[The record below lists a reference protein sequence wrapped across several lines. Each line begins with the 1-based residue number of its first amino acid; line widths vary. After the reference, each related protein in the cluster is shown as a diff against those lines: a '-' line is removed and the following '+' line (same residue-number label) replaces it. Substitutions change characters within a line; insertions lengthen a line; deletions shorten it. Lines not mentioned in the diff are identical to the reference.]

1 MASSAPSVPL
11 SSASSSSPSAPCSPC
26 SSLSRS
32 GAHGS
37 STICV
42 ESDKPLDP
50 LLQLL
55 EEQRGATKALERFCQ
70 DVVAA
75 ENDLMHALSKAKGLA
90 ADSCAP
96 ACLSP
101 ADARK
106 HLQELLLLHGSQK
119 QGAFAACSLS
129 PPSPSSSPSLAASWT
144 HAWEGGARAREEEGE
159 AHAEGGREEQERG
172 RTFETGVS
180 PDSVA
185 SDVKPEDA
193 DPTDGRG
200 QVSQQ
205 GGKSEKSSSSA
216 HAPFVSLASRPELT
230 PSAESAPKSPQVEL
244 SPGSS
249 PSTAPASAA
258 LPPSPSVS
266 ALESPFLGFSSSP
279 SPSALSCSP
288 VSFCASPATPGP
300 VASPLRA
307 CVAGPPSASEAVPSL
322 QETYGPCEELVAL
335 VGRSLFFFV
344 CGRLQHH
351 AELRMSFVALAK
363 AAANQQTCVHAE
375 KSRLEQLLPKLTSS
389 FRLARERKT
398 RAFSRYEKAVSEAEA
413 AVVSRER
420 LKTQNLN
427 SVCASGAASAAS
439 GASPFWGLSA
449 SQTPFGGA
457 PSGPGQVPGRGGG
470 AGAAPGTEALGSSP
484 LAAPRLDAGKS
495 QREKAGP
502 AAVSLLLPQL
512 QRQNQRADQ
521 LFQVYVQSRREYG
534 AASVAAAKAAASLQ
548 AVVAHL
554 WAEEQEFLEREFL
567 RKQKSTLVGVFRTL
581 ARFVGSEEKAER
593 ALESGLAEAQ
603 KALLPAVTRCLV
615 GDSDA
620 TRFGSRVFVIGD
632 ARQQEGERE
641 GRGAEG
647 AACERE
653 ARVAEHGHGGGSE
666 GREGRDVDN
675 AAREVEK
682 KGESHAGKLEGKN
695 TSACGDEETADATVD
710 AAAAGGTPWRES
722 GRRKG
727 SSETAREQEEETRG
741 METRKKAG
749 DSEGTRPETER
760 CRSDE
765 KTAGAELSSVLA
777 DARDLC
783 ERLRASNRRLQSMRS
798 LVRLLIQSLCT
809 YQKALLAAA
818 SSLGSASAAVPAGP
832 DAVLAVSVS
841 GGFAGSAA
849 VAPSRGAEPLL
860 MAGCCWQLLQACVGE
875 VSEVCD
881 TLRTCAG
888 EYLLRLLDESVSQ
901 QQSTIRKLASAEGD
915 MLRLLTAS
923 RAAKLETLNKLAK
936 VKAVPGSTAPPEEA
950 GRHCR
955 RRVDS
960 ESAPCPFA
968 VSRASPASPEA
979 PSSSS
984 TVSSSAACETAAGGE
999 LIRGEG
1005 GVAVQAPHSEP
1016 LSAASADVSSSL
1028 ELLQALSERSADQEV
1043 IAAGRVK
1050 KLMKT
1055 VVAGEAQRSGL
1066 LLLQAKAVHQASIE
1080 AVSVA
1085 AAECRAASQ
1094 LAERAHERQAFVRWL
1109 AEVFPVAERSVL
1121 RGLEGRRNST
1131 RRVARRAERKDSACR
1146 EEEDVKAKPSGVCR
1160 QRSPTKPR
1168 GSFKRAQ
1175 LPNNALNAIL
1185 DGERST
1191 DRDPQTLERDQHAV
1205 ASGGKTT
1212 EETVEET
1219 LADSLGARHEGEET
1233 PGSENLESKGKCAL
1247 NSYASLSLQ
1256 TAPSTTS
1263 LAEQRPAA
1271 SEVPLS
1277 PAEVAG
1283 RKELRAVGLDAEK
1296 QETERQGN
1304 EQSPTSSASPGASSF
1319 GTEQPSLELLSSS
1332 SLCLSS
1338 GTSSPGR
1345 IRREVR
1351 PRACRRGSRSLSE
1364 ESFAFSPPSS
1374 LPESP
1379 ASSLRHA
1386 RTRGEFPGSSLG
1398 EEKKQRHKLRERETR
1413 RANELERPPTVL
1425 VAAAERMKRVEQAAL
1440 WWRDVVRLSSPP
1452 SPVSSLSSAV
1462 SGSAGSSE
1470 RARLI
1475 SCVEGKEVCERD
1487 GAGKRDKMKT
1497 AEEYE
1502 KDLPVSAVMALEEG
1516 TVKLKCAALC
1526 DFDGSE
1532 FDALTASSFSSAVR
1546 RDGGSSHFFFR
1557 RGDIL
1562 RVTIPVGS
1570 LWEGLD
1576 PRGVAGVFPASCVF
1590 VPADSVWAPRPAMQ
1604 DKDRGSL
1611 ERLVLDFFSASRSSS
1626 SSSASPLFHP
1636 ASAGAHDTS
1645 PRRSSKE
1652 DDPDDGEGLALS
1664 SSERQTAALPGLP
1677 DTPRPGE
1684 SAKSEEP
1691 ACELAEEAVEPRRL
1705 PSTRVAP
1712 LCFAPTRRIQPH
1724 RKRREIRNEGDS
1736 GRDVSPRDSQ
1746 SAERHKEE
1754 NLENGEEGET
1764 KAKGG
1769 GEEAR
1774 EELET
1779 PEEVESERKAE
1790 KDGEEEVGEDGR
1802 MPMHFRKGYSE
1813 DDATYI
1819 EREKRLRATPLPG
1832 LASGEEGEDRE
1843 ITGPGGSRLI
1853 SRAES
1858 AVTLWYREGVD
1869 GRPTGDSTAAAAAA
1883 VAASLSSYDRLQQ
1896 EEFRQ
1901 RFGIAEFVLQSY
1913 SCALSRRILLQGR
1926 LYVTQNTLAFFSFFN
1941 ETTIFGLETVLV
1953 IKMQDI
1959 VAVRKKVNAFFF
1971 DNSIEIELTDDRR
1984 HFFATFINRD
1994 KAFDFILALWEIHK
2008 RMLEHGSRRTLE
2020 SPLYEEERHEDN
2032 ASEQSPAS
2040 EKQSQQPRRRR
2051 FVAVKADA
2059 AAPFPSDPAAA
2070 DRLILE
2076 VQEAL
2081 EKRAKREGDA
2091 EGEGL
2096 RVRESRCTGVSDQEE
2111 AGAVEEKLDCPSSHL
2126 RTVVPGEKYN
2136 VTLGDAVHV
2145 LFVDLDSPHN
2155 PLYRAMEAQEA
2166 SMKPPFPVWE
2176 PALPISSRFASRGSC
2191 AEKSEGVEAAE
2202 DLTKERAEATEK
2214 GNEDTE
2220 TEKDEK
2226 TLVELTKRRP
2236 QRQLTYEMSLPVTTL
2251 NRLLG
2256 LPSRA
2261 ELEERYTAFVLSDAS
2276 VVIQKDSFVRG
2287 LPLSDCFF
2295 TRVRYRLTALNAA
2308 ACASFSFERL
2318 REKVRRES
2326 EDQLEAEVEENEGK
2340 RGEECDG
2347 EMNEEQ
2353 GGTEVPE
2360 TQLDFEYEV
2369 VFVKSTFLQGKIS
2382 SQGEAQVV
2390 EALAQFLQYSREALQ
2405 AAVETDEERPDTG
2418 NRIDGETSQESAS
2431 LFCHPPVGSSDALF
2445 ACTTTTQVQTRR
2457 RLQVLASWLAGSLC
2471 SALSCLFSRA
2481 KEASPAIRDTFLN
2494 FLLSLCSLSA
2504 VLGFTRK
2511 LLPSTPFEGFLLVL
2525 VCMLYWRIAALETCF
2540 DEGL

>member
-1 MASSAPSVPL
+1 MASSVTSVPP

-26 SSLSRS
+26 SSPLRS
-32 GAHGS
+32 GAQSS

-42 ESDKPLDP
+42 ESEKPLDP

-75 ENDLMHALSKAKGLA
+75 ENDLMHALSKAKGFA

-119 QGAFAACSLS
+119 QGGFAACSLS

-144 HAWEGGARAREEEGE
+144 HTWEGSATAREEDGE
-159 AHAEGGREEQERG
+159 AHPEGGKEEQERG
-172 RTFETGVS
+172 QAVAAVVS

-185 SDVKPEDA
+185 SDVKPENA

-200 QVSQQ
+200 QDSPQ
-205 GGKSEKSSSSA
+205 GERKNSPSPT
-216 HAPFVSLASRPELT
+216 HAPSSLTSRPELT
-230 PSAESAPKSPQVEL
+230 PSAESLPKRPHLEL
-244 SPGSS
+244 SAGSS

-279 SPSALSCSP
+279 SPSVLSCSP
-288 VSFCASPATPGP
+288 VSFGASPATLGP

-307 CVAGPPSASEAVPSL
+307 CLAGPASASEAVSSL
-322 QETYGPCEELVAL
+322 QETYGPCEEVVSL

-344 CGRLQHH
+344 CEHLQHH
-351 AELRMSFVALAK
+351 AELRASFAALAK
-363 AAANQQTCVHAE
+363 AAAHQQTFVHSE
-375 KSRLEQLLPKLTSS
+375 KSRLDQLLPKLTSS

-398 RAFSRYEKAVSEAEA
+398 RAFSRYEKAVTEAEA

-427 SVCASGAASAAS
+427 SVCSSGAASAS
-439 GASPFWGLSA
+439 GAPPFWALSA
-449 SQTPFGGA
+449 SQTPAAGA
-457 PSGPGQVPGRGGG
+457 PCGTGQAPGRGGG
-470 AGAAPGTEALGSSP
+470 AGAPPGIEALGSSL
-484 LAAPRLDAGKS
+484 LAAPRPDAGKS
-495 QREKAGP
+495 QREKSGP
-502 AAVSLLLPQL
+502 GAVSLLLPQL

-534 AASVAAAKAAASLQ
+534 AASVAAAKAATSLQ

-567 RKQKSTLVGVFRTL
+567 RKQKATLVGVFRTL
-581 ARFVGSEEKAER
+581 ARFVDCEEKAER

-620 TRFGSRVFVIGD
+620 TRFASRVFVIGD

-641 GRGAEG
+641 EGRGPEG
-647 AACERE
+647 PACERE
-653 ARVAEHGHGGGSE
+653 ARIAEHSHGGGWE

-682 KGESHAGKLEGKN
+682 KGEWHAGKFEGKN
-695 TSACGDEETADATVD
+695 TSACGEEGTGEVAVDEAPAC
-710 AAAAGGTPWRES
+710 GTPR
-722 GRRKG
+722 
-727 SSETAREQEEETRG
+727 REQEEETRG
-741 METRKKAG
+741 TETRKKTG
-749 DSEGTRPETER
+749 DSDGARPETER

-765 KTAGAELSSVLA
+765 RTAGAELSSVLA

-783 ERLRASNRRLQSMRS
+783 GRLRASNRRLQSMRS

-818 SSLGSASAAVPAGP
+818 SSLGSFSAPVSAGP
-832 DAVLAVSVS
+832 DASLAASVS
-841 GGFAGSAA
+841 TGPGVSAG
-849 VAPSRGAEPLL
+849 VGPSRGAEPLL

-936 VKAVPGSTAPPEEA
+936 VKAVPGSAAPPEEA
-950 GRHCR
+950 GRHSR
-955 RRVDS
+955 RRMDS
-960 ESAPCPFA
+960 ESPPCSFA
-968 VSRASPASPEA
+968 VSRASPAAPEA
-979 PSSSS
+979 PSSSN
-984 TVSSSAACETAAGGE
+984 TVSPFAACGNAAGGE
-999 LIRGEG
+999 VVLGGEG
-1005 GVAVQAPHSEP
+1005 GVAVHAPQSEA
-1016 LSAASADVSSSL
+1016 LSAASADASSSL

-1055 VVAGEAQRSGL
+1055 VVAGEAQRSSL

-1121 RGLEGRRNST
+1121 RGLEGRRNSN
-1131 RRVARRAERKDSACR
+1131 RRAARRAERRSSASR
-1146 EEEDVKAKPSGVCR
+1146 EEEDGKAKASGVCR
-1160 QRSPTKPR
+1160 LRSPRELR
-1168 GSFKRAQ
+1168 GDCKRAQ
-1175 LPNNALNAIL
+1175 LPNTALDASL
-1185 DGERST
+1185 DGERTT
-1191 DRDPQTLERDQHAV
+1191 DRDTGTLERNKQAV
-1205 ASGGKTT
+1205 ASEAETR
-1212 EETVEET
+1212 EEEAVEET
-1219 LADSLGARHEGEET
+1219 LAETVGARREGEET
-1233 PGSENLESKGKCAL
+1233 PAAESLDSKGKSAL

-1283 RKELRAVGLDAEK
+1283 RKELRADGLYSEK
-1296 QETERQGN
+1296 QETERQEN
-1304 EQSPTSSASPGASSF
+1304 EQAPASPASPGASSF
-1319 GTEQPSLELLSSS
+1319 GTEQPSVELVSSS
-1332 SLCLSS
+1332 SLYLSS
-1338 GTSSPGR
+1338 GPSSPGR
-1345 IRREVR
+1345 VRREVR
-1351 PRACRRGSRSLSE
+1351 PGACRRGSRSLSE

-1379 ASSLRHA
+1379 ASSLRRV
-1386 RTRGEFPGSSLG
+1386 RTRGEFPGSFPG
-1398 EEKKQRHKLRERETR
+1398 DEKKKQRHKERERETR
-1413 RANELERPPTVL
+1413 RPNELERPPTVL

-1440 WWRDVVRLSSPP
+1440 WWREVVRLSSPP
-1452 SPVSSLSSAV
+1452 SPVSSLSPAV

-1470 RARLI
+1470 RGRLI
-1475 SCVEGKEVCERD
+1475 SCVKGKEVCERE
-1487 GAGKRDKMKT
+1487 GAGKCEKMKT

-1502 KDLPVSAVMALEEG
+1502 KELPVSAVMALEEG
-1516 TVKLKCAALC
+1516 TVKLKCAAVC

-1532 FDALTASSFSSAVR
+1532 FDALTASSFSSVVR
-1546 RDGGSSHFFFR
+1546 RDEGSSRFFFR

-1562 RVTIPVGS
+1562 RVTVPVGS

-1590 VPADSVWAPRPAMQ
+1590 VPADSVWATRPAMQ
-1604 DKDRGSL
+1604 DKERGSL

-1636 ASAGAHDTS
+1636 ASAGIQDSS
-1645 PRRSSKE
+1645 PRRTSKE
-1652 DDPDDGEGLALS
+1652 DDPDDGEGLAVS
-1664 SSERQTAALPGLP
+1664 ASERQAAALPGSS
-1677 DTPRPGE
+1677 DTPRPCG
-1684 SAKSEEP
+1684 STKSEEP
-1691 ACELAEEAVEPRRL
+1691 ACEPAEEAVEPRRL

-1724 RKRREIRNEGDS
+1724 RKRREIRNESDS
-1736 GRDVSPRDSQ
+1736 GRDMSPPDSQ
-1746 SAERHKEE
+1746 RAEGQGE
-1754 NLENGEEGET
+1754 NPENGEEGET
-1764 KAKGG
+1764 KAHGE

-1779 PEEVESERKAE
+1779 QEEMESERKTE
-1790 KDGEEEVGEDGR
+1790 EDGEDAGEDGQVR
-1802 MPMHFRKGYSE
+1802 MHFRKGYSE
-1813 DDATYI
+1813 GDATYI
-1819 EREKRLRATPLPG
+1819 EQEKRLRATPLPG

-1843 ITGPGGSRLI
+1843 LTGPGGSRQI

-1858 AVTLWYREGVD
+1858 AVSFWYREGVD

-2008 RMLEHGSRRTLE
+2008 RMVEHGSRRMLD
-2020 SPLYEEERHEDN
+2020 SPLYEEERPEEN

-2040 EKQSQQPRRRR
+2040 EKQSQQSRRRR

-2059 AAPFPSDPAAA
+2059 AAPFPSDSAAA

-2076 VQEAL
+2076 VKEAL
-2081 EKRAKREGDA
+2081 EKRAKRERGA
-2091 EGEGL
+2091 EDESCQ
-2096 RVRESRCTGVSDQEE
+2096 VRENQCNGVSDQEE
-2111 AGAVEEKLDCPSSHL
+2111 AGAPEEKADCPSSHL

-2136 VTLGDAVHV
+2136 VTLGDALHV
-2145 LFVDLDSPHN
+2145 LFVDLDNPHN

-2176 PALPISSRFASRGSC
+2176 PMLPISSRFASRGSC
-2191 AEKSEGVEAAE
+2191 TEKRQSAERTE
-2202 DLTKERAEATEK
+2202 DLTKEGAQATEE
-2214 GNEDTE
+2214 NEDAETE
-2220 TEKDEK
+2220 TEEK
-2226 TLVELTKRRP
+2226 TFMELTKRRP

-2276 VVIQKDSFVRG
+2276 VVIQKDAFVRG

-2318 REKVRRES
+2318 REKLRRDGE
-2326 EDQLEAEVEENEGK
+2326 EDQLEAEEEENEGK

-2347 EMNEEQ
+2347 DTNEEQ
-2353 GGTEVPE
+2353 GGTEMPE

-2405 AAVETDEERPDTG
+2405 AAVATDEERPDTG
-2418 NRIDGETSQESAS
+2418 NTVDGKTPPESTRV
-2431 LFCHPPVGSSDALF
+2431 CRPPVESSNALF
-2445 ACTTTTQVQTRR
+2445 ACTTTAQVQTHR
-2457 RLQVLASWLAGSLC
+2457 RLRALASWAAGSVF
-2471 SALSCLFSRA
+2471 SVISSLFSRA
-2481 KEASPAIRDTFLN
+2481 KDARPAIWNTLLS
-2494 FLLSLCSLSA
+2494 FLLGVCSLSA
-2504 VLGFTRK
+2504 VLGFARK

-2525 VCMLYWRIAALETCF
+2525 VCMLYWRIVALETCL